1 LLFLERRSE
10 RIERMNVVVGKEW
23 LRVEMSQV
31 VCVVVTGQDNGE
43 QKGGLECDGR
53 LHLQVS
59 TGLVVQRGLYF
70 ARRSIA
76 WLKDHANCKRQ
87 VPFWL
92 GLQTDTP
99 S

>member
-1 LLFLERRSE
+1 
-10 RIERMNVVVGKEW
+10 MNVVVGKEW

-59 TGLVVQRGLYF
+59 TGLVVQRGLCF
-70 ARRSIA
+70 GEAIDSVVEGSRKLQASGPVLA
-76 WLKDHANCKRQ
+76 W
-87 VPFWL
+87 V
-92 GLQTDTP
+92 TDRHR
-99 S
+99 